1 MIKNELLQKQL
12 VRVEKKYES
21 NNELSELYSHIIH
34 VLKEGGRSV
43 SSIQSDK
50 ERFVELYGPIPSRPP
65 PPLPLGCK

>member
-1 MIKNELLQKQL
+1 MNNELLQNQL
-12 VRVEKKYES
+12 VRVEKEYES
-21 NNELSELYSHIIH
+21 HNELSELYSHIIL

-50 ERFVELYGPIPSRPP
+50 ERFVELYGPVPSRPP